1 MTQKFPS
8 KAQIDWAMLE
18 GESGAW
24 WYTADGHESNPV
36 QGEVIPR
43 KEPTDVLVQRIEGF
57 KNWLNQRSERC

>member
-1 MTQKFPS
+1 
-8 KAQIDWAMLE
+8 MLE

-36 QGEVIPR
+36 QGEVLPR